1 MAFLLYAETP
11 PSHEKYAISNLE
23 NSPETMNTI
32 NIKLRKKELDTRFF
46 SSDIEKQIIISLT
59 KALCARTEVS

>member
-1 MAFLLYAETP
+1 
-11 PSHEKYAISNLE
+11 
-23 NSPETMNTI
+23 MNTI